1 MNDAEPQPKST
12 EPVPGERYTHFPVT
26 TVYMSSGLTRS
37 LARLID
43 LALETNA
50 PTIRSGSERVGLREF
65 ADACRIA
72 YTNEPD
78 KRTE

>member
-1 MNDAEPQPKST
+1 MNDVVPNT
-12 EPVPGERYTHFPVT
+12 DPVPGERYTFEPVT
-26 TVYMSSGLTRS
+26 TVYMASGLTRS

-50 PTIRSGSERVGLREF
+50 PTIFSGSERVGLREF
-65 ADACRIA
+65 AEACRTA

-78 KRTE
+78 KE